1 MKRDGAIDYVE
12 LATRD
17 MAATQQFYT
26 EVFGWR
32 FVEYGPDYASFTEAG
47 LDGGFD
53 ASAEARARL
62 PGEGAPAC
70 GPLVVVYA
78 ADLEAVAQ
86 RVRAAGGVITQPI
99 FSFPGGRRFHF
110 RDPGG
115 AELAVWSEVGA

>member
-17 MAATQQFYT
+17 MAATQRFYQ

-32 FVEYGPDYASFTEAG
+32 FVDYGPDYASFERAG

-62 PGEGAPAC
+62 PESGGPV
-70 GPLVVVYA
+70 GPLVVLYA
-78 ADLEAVAQ
+78 ADLEAVEQ
-86 RVRAAGGVITQPI
+86 KVRGAGGVITQPI